1 MMGDQMQEVID
12 HASLRVAKAEAGL
25 DAANTKLAAARTAAD
40 EINSRVAALETE
52 RAGIVAAARTGDADP
67 AAGLR
72 LAVLDADLADLRKIA
87 ADGKAGLANAQA
99 EVQRASQA
107 VAAAEQALALA
118 KDEEMERQL
127 VAHVDQLAQ
136 LLGTAVAELRTIWR
150 RKRARPT
157 WSPTTELLRE
167 LQSLRF
173 VADGRQSDGITG
185 RRSAA

>member
-1 MMGDQMQEVID
+1 MSDVID
-12 HASLRVAKAEAGL
+12 HAAHRVAAAERKL
-25 DAANTKLAAARTAAD
+25 EAATATLTATKTAAA

-52 RAGIVAAARTGDADP
+52 RGQIVAAARAGDADP

-87 ADGKAGLANAQA
+87 ADGNAGLANAQSD
-99 EVQRASQA
+99 VQRASQA

-118 KDEEMERQL
+118 KDEVLERQL

-136 LLGTAVAELRTIWR
+136 LLGAGIAELRAIWR

>member
-1 MMGDQMQEVID
+1 MQDVIE
-12 HASLRVAKAEAGL
+12 HAALRVSKAEAAL
-25 DAANTKLAAARTAAD
+25 DAANAKLGAANTAAA
-40 EINSRVAALETE
+40 EINSRVAAIETE
-52 RAGIVAAARTGDADP
+52 RAEIVAAARTGDADP

-107 VAAAEQALALA
+107 VAVAEQQLALA
-118 KDEEMERQL
+118 KDEEMEREL

-136 LLGTAVAELRTIWR
+136 LLGTAVAELRAIWR

-157 WSPTTELLRE
+157 WSCSTELLRE

-173 VADGRQSDGITG
+173 VADGRQSDGLV
-185 RRSAA
+185 RSRSAA